1 MSRLTALS
9 FASRLALTALAML
22 VAAACTVAPP
32 AELGDARSPII
43 RGTRETGL
51 PSVVLVARTGATTG
65 SGGLCTGTVIGPYA
79 VLTAKHCV
87 FREAT
92 RGYVAVPTIEFLVIV
107 GSDINDRASITDTVG
122 VLEVRT
128 TAGSAIDT
136 DIANGDDV
144 AVLLLERSL
153 GLTPYPLAPSVP
165 ASGTNS
171 TVVGYGRT
179 RTGTADPMDS
189 GVKYRAT
196 MRVSRAGSRLI
207 ETDGPAWTCQGDSGG
222 PLFDASM
229 RVAGVTSFGIGA
241 ACTNSVSY
249 FSATPRHMALL
260 TSALAFAP
268 PCTPTTESCNGT
280 DDDCDG
286 TVDEGCLGLG
296 EACTR
301 DDQCGGG
308 ACRSIGGRQTCTRD
322 CEPRSA
328 MQRCPFDFYCAETG
342 CGTGQC
348 LAGNPGTLP
357 DGEACPTDLACAS
370 GRCTMVAG
378 ARRCARACSPLGDLC
393 APGTVCDTS
402 EGGPECGSCLPFA
415 LSDAPRPFG
424 TECTADAACAS
435 GNCADPGGF
444 CTRACDAATP
454 CGSGYHCRTGEC
466 VRGDL
471 GTLGA
476 GCVVDDDCS
485 TMAPDCA
492 TIDGDRVCAAA
503 CGAMDACAGGFVCAD
518 TSAGR
523 RCVPPGE
530 PLGGACTDSAEC
542 RSGLCAGG
550 LCTRICDA
558 AATCPDDFT
567 CTPAGSVS
575 GCFPGA
581 PPPTAPRADRGG
593 CSIAPT
599 APSRSNFAAWLW
611 LSAVFVMGIGW
622 RRRRN
627 AT

>member
-1 MSRLTALS
+1 MSATPARVLVL
-9 FASRLALTALAML
+9 LALTLL
-22 VAAACTVAPP
+22 SGCAASPP
-32 AELGDARSPII
+32 ADLGAARDGII

-51 PSVVLVARTGATTG
+51 PAVVVVARTGATTG

-87 FREAT
+87 FSETT
-92 RGYVAVPTIEFLVIV
+92 RGYTAVPTVEFLVVV
-107 GSDINDRASITDTVG
+107 GSDLDDRATITDTVG
-122 VLEVRT
+122 VTEVRT
-128 TAGSAIDT
+128 TPGSAIDT
-136 DIANGDDV
+136 DIANGDDI
-144 AVLLLERSL
+144 AVLLLSRSL
-153 GLTPYPLAPSVP
+153 GLPAYPLAPAVP
-165 ASGTNS
+165 AAGTNA

-196 MRVSRAGSRLI
+196 MRISRAGSRLI

-241 ACTNSVSY
+241 GCTNTVSY
-249 FSATPRHMALL
+249 FTATPRHASLL
-260 TSALAFAP
+260 TSALAYAP
-268 PCTPTTESCNGT
+268 PCTPSTEACNGT

-296 EACTR
+296 DPCTR

-308 ACRSIGGRQTCTRD
+308 ACRAIGGRQLCTRD

-328 MQRCPFDFYCAETG
+328 MQRCPYDFYCAETG

-348 LAGNPGTLP
+348 LAGNPGALP
-357 DGEACPTDLACAS
+357 DGEPCDADLACES
-370 GRCTMVAG
+370 GRCMMVSG
-378 ARRCARACSPLGDLC
+378 AMRCARACSPTGDLC
-393 APGTVCDTS
+393 AAGTVCDTS

-424 TECTADAACAS
+424 TECTRDAECA
-435 GNCADPGGF
+435 GGPCADPGGF

-454 CGSGYHCRTGEC
+454 CGSGFHCRTGEC

-471 GTLGA
+471 GALGA
-476 GCVVDDDCS
+476 GCVTDDDCGA
-485 TMAPDCA
+485 TAPDCA
-492 TIDGDRVCAAA
+492 TIDGDRLCAAA
-503 CGAMDACAGGFVCAD
+503 CDAMGACPGSFRCAD
-518 TSAGR
+518 TSAGP
-523 RCVPPGE
+523 RCIPPGE
-530 PLGGACTDSAEC
+530 ALGGACADSAEC

-558 AATCPDDFT
+558 AATCPGDFA
-567 CTPAGSVS
+567 CTPAGTVS

-581 PPPTAPRADRGG
+581 PAPAPTRADRGG
-593 CSIAPT
+593 CAVSQGA
-599 APSRSNFAAWLW
+599 SRGDAAGLFAAFGL
-611 LSAVFVMGIGW
+611 FVAALA
-622 RRRRN
+622 RRRRFRG
-627 AT
+627 